1 MEMDAQQLV
10 QKAQEFLAVSDAEFA
25 KGDDMQA
32 SEKLWGAAAHAVMA
46 VAQQRGWPYGKHYA
60 LKVAVQ
66 RLAHECAPDGDP
78 LSDALVSEFTTA
90 ESFHAN
96 FYHDFMEDFQ
106 IETGRPIV
114 RRFVNRV
121 LGMVE

>member
-1 MEMDAQQLV
+1 MDAQQRV

-46 VAQQRGWPYGKHYA
+46 VAQQRGWTYGKHYA
-60 LKVAVQ
+60 LKVAVR
-66 RLAHECAPDGDP
+66 RLAHECAADGDP
-78 LSDALVSEFTTA
+78 LSGALVSEFTTA

>member
-1 MEMDAQQLV
+1 MEVHQRI
-10 QKAQEFLAVSDAEFA
+10 QKVQEFLAVSDIEFA

-60 LKVAVQ
+60 LKVAVR
-66 RLAHECAPDGDP
+66 RLADEFPDGDP

>member
-1 MEMDAQQLV
+1 M
-10 QKAQEFLAVSDAEFA
+10 
-25 KGDDMQA
+25 
-32 SEKLWGAAAHAVMA
+32 AA
-46 VAQQRGWPYGKHYA
+46 AQQRGWPYGKHYA
-60 LKVAVQ
+60 LNAAVQ
-66 RLAHECAPDGDP
+66 RLAHECAAVDDP
-78 LSDALVSEFTTA
+78 LIEALVSEFITA

>member
-1 MEMDAQQLV
+1 M
-10 QKAQEFLAVSDAEFA
+10 
-25 KGDDMQA
+25 
-32 SEKLWGAAAHAVMA
+32 
-46 VAQQRGWPYGKHYA
+46 RP
-60 LKVAVQ
+60 
-66 RLAHECAPDGDP
+66 RRRP
-78 LSDALVSEFTTA
+78 LSDALVSQFITA

-114 RRFVNRV
+114 RRFVNHV

>member
-1 MEMDAQQLV
+1 MEVQQRV

-60 LKVAVQ
+60 LKVAV
-66 RLAHECAPDGDP
+66 RRIADEFADDEL
-78 LSDALVSEFTTA
+78 LVDALHGGFNTA

>member
-1 MEMDAQQLV
+1 MEVRQRV
-10 QKAQEFLAVSDAEFA
+10 QKAQEFLAASDVEFA
-25 KGDDMQA
+25 KGDDVQA
-32 SEKLWGAAAHAVMA
+32 SEKLWGAAANAVMA

-66 RLAHECAPDGDP
+66 RLAHECDDELLGE
-78 LSDALVSEFTTA
+78 ALVSEFTTA

-114 RRFVNRV
+114 RRFVNRA